1 MEYRLSLIHI
11 STNKNNAVLLKVVT
25 NTWNV
30 RTNFD
35 TVRKSYSGNL
45 SEDVYKRQVVQFE
58 TADGAS
64 PRPIAIM
71 IGPVTTGGKNLITFS
86 MPSFPNSDLP

>member
-1 MEYRLSLIHI
+1 MIFAIPLPHMLNITIPARATKASNQL
-11 STNKNNAVLLKVVT
+11 
-25 NTWNV
+25 
-30 RTNFD
+30 
-35 TVRKSYSGNL
+35 
-45 SEDVYKRQVVQFE
+45 VVQFE

-86 MPSFPNSDLP
+86 MPTVLIIAARMK